1 MELDLTFLART
12 ETIVTPAIEEMFA
25 SLFSTLVVN
34 SRIDI
39 PDFTYF
45 FISATLLSVL
55 LLIKCTHR
63 QGKYLMGYIE
73 ARVKFLGS
81 TKS

>member
-12 ETIVTPAIEEMFA
+12 ETILTPAIVRNVCQ
-25 SLFSTLVVN
+25 LIFSTLVVN

-45 FISATLLSVL
+45 FISATVLSVL

-73 ARVKFLGS
+73 AQ
-81 TKS
+81 